1 MARSLKDAGLEELL
15 ALKKRVNRQ
24 HALERI
30 PRSSRDDLIDMIDGL
45 ETYIVNM
52 DEKQEREGGLVW

>member
-1 MARSLKDAGLEELL
+1 MARSIKDAGLEELGSI
-15 ALKKRVNRQ
+15 KKRVNRQ
-24 HALERI
+24 HTLERI
-30 PRSSRDDLIDMIDGL
+30 SRSTRDDLIDMIDEL